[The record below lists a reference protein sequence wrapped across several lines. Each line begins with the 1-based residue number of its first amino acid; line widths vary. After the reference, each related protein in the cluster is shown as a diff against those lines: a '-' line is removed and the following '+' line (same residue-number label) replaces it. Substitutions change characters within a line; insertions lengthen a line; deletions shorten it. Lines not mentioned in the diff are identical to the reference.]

1 MKNCLAIAILIYR
14 SQQIAQLFEKDK
26 IYSKRECTSMNIR
39 NVADWTKNFFNFRLL
54 HGTLKL
60 IM

>member
-39 NVADWTKNFFNFRLL
+39 NVADWTKNFNFSLL
-54 HGTLKL
+54 YGTLKL